1 MFGLYLKIEINNRE
15 IFDKYCGCDFQEA
28 VNEGFEKFI
37 ALHNAI
43 DYAEILV
50 TIYHSHG
57 DIEPYIFD
65 SDFWREYIAFEY
77 FDPETNILKENEAKE
92 LIVKDHY
99 FKLCY
104 ENDEM
109 ILSRDDEKFMVPLFE
124 AEFYKVAYEAG
135 LFSEKFFKFFDEY
148 RYH

>member
-43 DYAEILV
+43 NYAKIVV

-57 DIEPYIFD
+57 DEEPYIFD
-65 SDFWREYIAFEY
+65 GDFWREYIAFEY
-77 FDPETNILKENEAKE
+77 FDPEINILKENEVKE

-109 ILSRDDEKFMVPLFE
+109 ILSRDDEKFVVPLFE
-124 AEFYKVAYEAG
+124 AEFYKVAYSAG
-135 LFSEKFFKFFDEY
+135 LIREKFFKFFDEY